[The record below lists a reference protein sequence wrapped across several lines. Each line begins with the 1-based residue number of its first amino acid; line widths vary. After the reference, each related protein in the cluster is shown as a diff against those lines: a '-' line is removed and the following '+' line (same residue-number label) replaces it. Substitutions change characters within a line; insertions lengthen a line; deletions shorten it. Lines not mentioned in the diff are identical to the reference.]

1 MKKTMIRTHKSTTAM
16 HCHRQQGVA
25 LITVLVMMM
34 LSLLL
39 VIGSSRVSLL
49 NERLSGNSTDYQRAY
64 EAAEALLADA
74 QLDLACIGK
83 CGMRTGLT
91 DFPCQPSEFQDLQTT
106 LTALAPD
113 PPCAHGICLDLGVET
128 SGDPDE
134 SFWNKPARLT
144 TFTSRNRAAQFG
156 QYTVST
162 VTGTQAVNPLLVDRA
177 WYWVE
182 VLGYGAPAAMGSS
195 YAALAAP
202 QLDGWAVIDPSQ
214 CSVVFRVTA
223 VAQGRRNGTT
233 AVLQSLYSFRG
244 MAPTP

>member
-1 MKKTMIRTHKSTTAM
+1 MKKAMSCFHHSTTAM
-16 HCHRQQGVA
+16 HSHRQQGVA
-25 LITVLVMMM
+25 LITVLVVML

-39 VIGSSRVSLL
+39 VMGASRVSLL
-49 NERLSGNSTDYQRAY
+49 NQRLSGNSTDYQRAY

-83 CGMRTGLT
+83 CGMRDGLT
-91 DFPCQPSEFQDLQTT
+91 DFPCQPAEFQDLQST
-106 LTALAPD
+106 LATND
-113 PPCAHGICLDLGVET
+113 PPCADGICLDLGIEVG
-128 SGDPDE
+128 GDPDE

-144 TFTSRNRAAQFG
+144 TFTSGNRAAQFG
-156 QYTVST
+156 QYTVAP
-162 VTGTQAVNPLLVDRA
+162 VTGTQAVNPILVDRA

-195 YAALAAP
+195 YASMAAP
-202 QLDGWAVIDPSQ
+202 QLDGWAVIDPLQ

-244 MAPTP
+244 MPPAP